1 MNNKPKTKRLAGST
15 SQSDSLKRNLLTD
28 LVVYEHL
35 KTTESRAKA
44 IIPMF
49 DKVINIAKKDD
60 KRIAETKLNKILFSP
75 VATKKVMEVFVSRLA
90 DSEGGYLN
98 HYKIGRRKGDN
109 APMVKMFVKGYV
121 YKEVGNKTKSKKG
134 KETKKVQKEAKH
146 YEVEEVKDA
155 GKVQSQID
163 TKASQGKAKSRSGI

>member
-1 MNNKPKTKRLAGST
+1 MNNKPKTKRLAGNSA
-15 SQSDSLKRNLLTD
+15 QSDALKRNLLTD

-35 KTTESRAKA
+35 ETTESKAKA

-60 KRIAETKLNKILFSP
+60 KRIAEAKLSRIFFGKN
-75 VATKKVMEVFVSRLA
+75 ATKKVMDVLVERLS
-90 DSEGGYLN
+90 DSDGGYLN

-109 APMVKMFVKGYV
+109 AQMVKMMIKGYV
-121 YKEVGNKTKSKKG
+121 YREVGNKTKDKKT
-134 KETKKVQKEAKH
+134 KEKPKAQKEAKH

-155 GKVQSQID
+155 GKKLSQID